1 MKYLTLAL
9 FCLLGNQLVYS
20 QDIAVE
26 GGYKNL
32 QTNRFQIGISYRLS
46 NVYSAYS
53 TNISSFVI
61 TDFSNKNSIGIA
73 VNQRIKRDFEIS
85 GTISNRYIEPT
96 IGFNL
101 ANFVKLNVGY
111 SISKNQNYEGV
122 TFGLLFAIGK
132 KNYYDYIKLGF

>member
-1 MKYLTLAL
+1 MKYLLFTI
-9 FCLLGNQLVYS
+9 FCLLGNQIVSS
-20 QDIAVE
+20 QGIAIE

-32 QTNRFQIGISYRLS
+32 QTNHFQIGISYRLS

-73 VNQRIKRDFEIS
+73 VNQRIYHDFEIS
-85 GTISNRYIEPT
+85 GAISNHFIEPT
-96 IGFNL
+96 IGFNV

-111 SISKNQNYEGV
+111 SISKNKNYEGF